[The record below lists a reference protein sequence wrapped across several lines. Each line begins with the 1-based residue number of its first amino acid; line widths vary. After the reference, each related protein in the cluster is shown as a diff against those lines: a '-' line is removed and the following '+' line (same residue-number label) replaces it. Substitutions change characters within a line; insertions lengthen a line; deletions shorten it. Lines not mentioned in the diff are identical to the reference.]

1 MIHVL
6 IVEDQKL
13 VRSLLESYIQS
24 EEGYRLVASIP
35 GAAEAPT
42 LCDTEEINLVLMD
55 VQTAQRE
62 NGLTAAEKIHKTHPE
77 IKIVVVTSLIDHE
90 ILKRA
95 KAIGVDS
102 LWYKDSDEGTLM
114 QVVRST
120 VQGGHIF
127 PDAPPSVKIGLATS
141 SEFTPAE
148 MRVLRLLVRGLSYSG
163 IAKELCVEP
172 STVKYHVINMLQK
185 TGLENKLQLAIAAT
199 EARLVVDF
207 TEE

>member
-13 VRSLLESYIQS
+13 VRSLLESYIQN
-24 EEGYRLVASIP
+24 EEGYRLAASIP

-42 LCDTEEINLVLMD
+42 LCDTEEIDLILMD

-62 NGLTAAEKIHKTHPE
+62 NGLTAAEKIHKAHPE

-102 LWYKDSDEGTLM
+102 LWYKDSDEGAGSAYFPRCAAQRQDRAGGQQRVYPGGNARAAPAGAWAFVQRHRQGTL
-114 QVVRST
+114 R
-120 VQGGHIF
+120 
-127 PDAPPSVKIGLATS
+127 
-141 SEFTPAE
+141 
-148 MRVLRLLVRGLSYSG
+148 
-163 IAKELCVEP
+163 
-172 STVKYHVINMLQK
+172 
-185 TGLENKLQLAIAAT
+185 
-199 EARLVVDF
+199 
-207 TEE
+207 